1 MSNSSLVNVVRLS
14 PNHSGTRT
22 HTIDRI
28 TPHCVVGQLDAETI
42 GNCFA
47 SRNIEASCNYGIGK
61 DGRVVLVVDENKRSW
76 CSSSSANDQRAVTIE
91 CASDMTAPYAFNSA
105 VYNKLIVLCADIC
118 KRNGKNK
125 LIWIADKNKAL
136 NYTPKSNEMLL
147 TVHRWFANKS
157 CPGDWMYARMGDLA
171 SKVTAKLGGGKTPEK
186 PEVKPEPQPSGA
198 LYRVQVGAYSVKAN
212 ADVQLAKVKAAGFS
226 DAFVT
231 QVGNLYKVQVGAYS
245 VKKNADNMLANIKSK
260 GFDAFI
266 TTVSGTQVP
275 STPATKSYMVI
286 VTADALNIRKGPG
299 TNYAIVG
306 CITDKGSYTIV
317 EENNGWGKLKSGIG
331 WISLGY
337 TKKC

>member
-91 CASDMTAPYAFNSA
+91 CASDMTAPYAFNST

-118 KRNGKNK
+118 KRNNKNK

-147 TVHRWFANKS
+147 TVHRWFANKT
-157 CPGDWMYARMGDLA
+157 CPGDWLYSRLSDLA
-171 SKVTAKLGGGKTPEK
+171 IKVNAKLTSAGTNTSASTNTTYK
-186 PEVKPEPQPSGA
+186 
-198 LYRVQVGAYSVKAN
+198 VQAGAYNVKTN
-212 ADVQLAKVKAAGFS
+212 ADAQVTKLKALGFNSFIVKE
-226 DAFVT
+226 
-231 QVGNLYKVQVGAYS
+231 NNIYKVQVGAFS
-245 VKKNADNMLANIKSK
+245 VKVNADNMIKNLKSK
-260 GFDAFI
+260 GIDAFI
-266 TTVSGTQVP
+266 VGSTTKTVDEVAREVIKGLWGTGQDRINRL
-275 STPATKSYMVI
+275 KSAGYN
-286 VTADALNIRKGPG
+286 ADAVQKRVNEIL
-299 TNYAIVG
+299 
-306 CITDKGSYTIV
+306 
-317 EENNGWGKLKSGIG
+317 
-331 WISLGY
+331 
-337 TKKC
+337 TK